1 MAVVVPVVMLFFAM
15 LFESC
20 RVLML
25 QHTADSAAYE
35 AARAA
40 MVPGATAAEAQQV
53 AIDMV
58 DAAGLTSSDVQVTPS
73 NLTDET
79 PIISVRV
86 DIPVDDNSW
95 IVPQFIA
102 NIDVSS
108 EVTLVCERSPLVRR
122 IAIDALANK
131 KDELAGH

>member
-1 MAVVVPVVMLFFAM
+1 MRTQKTSTQRSRNRRGAATVEMAVVVPVVMLFFAM

-58 DAAGLTSSDVQVTPS
+58 DAAGLTSSDIQVTPS
-73 NLTDET
+73 
-79 PIISVRV
+79 
-86 DIPVDDNSW
+86 
-95 IVPQFIA
+95 
-102 NIDVSS
+102 
-108 EVTLVCERSPLVRR
+108 
-122 IAIDALANK
+122 
-131 KDELAGH
+131 